1 MIVRTLIAALAM
13 TGMAPAMAQEAAST
27 AQAQTTAKPAKVK
40 KSCRNVRATESR
52 VGNSRTCL
60 TADQWAEYDAAMNRS
75 TEVQLRSGG
84 GSVARR

>member
-1 MIVRTLIAALAM
+1 MIVRTLIVALAV
-13 TGMAPAMAQEAAST
+13 TGMTPAMAQDAT
-27 AQAQTTAKPAKVK
+27 ATTQAQTAAKPAKVK
-40 KSCRNVRATESR
+40 KSCRSVRATESR

-60 TADQWAEYDAAMNRS
+60 TAEQWAEYDAAMNRS